1 MEQMQIHFNY
11 LAIIATT
18 ALGFLIGGL
27 WYGPLFGKAWQ
38 REVGLSDEAIK
49 KANMIKI
56 FGITIILNIIIS
68 MNLSAFLGPKPDV
81 LFGLF
86 AGLVVGMGWVSTSL
100 GIIYLAEN
108 PLNCISS
115 MPLTKQSFMRPW
127 ELFLAAGNNMHHGN
141 FQKNY

>member
-11 LAIIATT
+11 LAIITTT

-38 REVGLSDEAIK
+38 REVGLSDETIK

-86 AGLVVGMGWVSTSL
+86 AGLAVGMGWVSTSL
-100 GIIYLAEN
+100 GIIYLFSRKSLKLYFIDASYQT
-108 PLNCISS
+108 IVY
-115 MPLTKQSFMRPW
+115 
-127 ELFLAAGNNMHHGN
+127 AAMGAILGSW
-141 FQKNY
+141 K